1 VIYRAEKELDALIV
15 ASQMESNFD
24 IDKILNDK
32 AKKRKFT
39 KTNVKNLIK
48 VLCIS
53 MYSYKIYLIYIW
65 GCAENQILV
74 GLQCVFYSWIDNSY
88 SKYLL
93 VFLFP
98 ECYYKC

>member
-1 VIYRAEKELDALIV
+1 MLSAQCLDGYTLIKYVLIITTFSVNVIYRAEKELDALII

-48 VLCIS
+48 VLCTYI
-53 MYSYKIYLIYIW
+53 YVQLYNLFNLLIFFYK
-65 GCAENQILV
+65 N
-74 GLQCVFYSWIDNSY
+74 GLS
-88 SKYLL
+88 
-93 VFLFP
+93 
-98 ECYYKC
+98 

>member
-1 VIYRAEKELDALIV
+1 MIYRAEKELDALIV

-48 VLCIS
+48 VPT
-53 MYSYKIYLIYIW
+53 YH
-65 GCAENQILV
+65 V
-74 GLQCVFYSWIDNSY
+74 
-88 SKYLL
+88 
-93 VFLFP
+93 
-98 ECYYKC
+98 

>member
-32 AKKRKFT
+32 AKKRKLT

-48 VLCIS
+48 VLVC
-53 MYSYKIYLIYIW
+53 
-65 GCAENQILV
+65 
-74 GLQCVFYSWIDNSY
+74 F
-88 SKYLL
+88 
-93 VFLFP
+93 
-98 ECYYKC
+98 